1 MAAATV
7 KEVQELPVVLTMGQV
22 QEFLGLSRP
31 KTYELAHTAGFPVVK
46 FGRAMRVPRD
56 RLLAWLNTQ
65 ANGQEACR

>member
-7 KEVQELPVVLTMGQV
+7 KDVQELPVVLSMGQV
-22 QEFLGLSRP
+22 QAFLGLSKP

-56 RLLAWLNTQ
+56 RLLAWLNAQ
-65 ANGQEACR
+65 ADGQEE